1 MWYTRAM
8 TNDDVK
14 EILNRVLNWPADD
27 QTKIVRFVRELE
39 EWRAD
44 HDVIDETGEQAN
56 NRKIETDEDM
66 AGRLSRSWK

>member
-1 MWYTRAM
+1 MRYTRAM

-27 QTKIVRFVRELE
+27 QAKIVRFVRELE

-56 NRKIETDEDM
+56 SRNRN
-66 AGRLSRSWK
+66 R